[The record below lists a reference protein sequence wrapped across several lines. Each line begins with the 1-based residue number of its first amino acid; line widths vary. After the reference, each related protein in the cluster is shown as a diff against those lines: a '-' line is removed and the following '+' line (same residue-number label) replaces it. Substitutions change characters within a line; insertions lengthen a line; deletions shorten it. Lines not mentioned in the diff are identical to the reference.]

1 MQCQR
6 TAFLLNVHDILK
18 QKIAQLHYHNGQI
31 FINEH

>member
-18 QKIAQLHYHNGQI
+18 QKIAQLHYHNELR
-31 FINEH
+31 NR